1 MFKITIEQLVILVFF
16 IQLIW
21 ADHASKR
28 SNRATESNKEYKDDD
43 YGDTDYYYQDDKVN
57 PSIFL
62 KMQNHLKLLE
72 VFKKWF

>member
-28 SNRATESNKEYKDDD
+28 SNRATKSNKEYQDDD
-43 YGDTDYYYQDDKVN
+43 YSDYYYQDDKVCATFEN
-57 PSIFL
+57 
-62 KMQNHLKLLE
+62 KL
-72 VFKKWF
+72 V

>member
-1 MFKITIEQLVILVFF
+1 MTKEQLAILLFL

-43 YGDTDYYYQDDKVN
+43 YGDYYYQDDKV
-57 PSIFL
+57 S
-62 KMQNHLKLLE
+62 
-72 VFKKWF
+72 